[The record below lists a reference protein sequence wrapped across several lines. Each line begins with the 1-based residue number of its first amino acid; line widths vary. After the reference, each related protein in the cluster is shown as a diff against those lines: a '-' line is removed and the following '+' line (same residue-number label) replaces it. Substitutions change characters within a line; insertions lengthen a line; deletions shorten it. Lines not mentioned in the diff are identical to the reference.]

1 MDLRTV
7 CGDSSFGPG
16 VKSADC
22 RGGFDFTVLFEETI
36 LTILPAVCFI
46 LLTPFRALRLFRR
59 RLRIRRNAL
68 YFGKLGSIAVYT
80 GLQVAILVLITR
92 NPVIRTDV
100 SIASTTLSLVS
111 ALTLAVLSH
120 FEHVRSVRPSF
131 LINLYLIAT
140 VLFDVAR
147 VRTRWQI
154 GSEDAIASA
163 LTAALAV
170 KCAVLLLEAVE
181 KRSLLLGL
189 DRRFSYESTSGL
201 FSRSS
206 FWWLNSL
213 LLSGFKNVL
222 TLDTLPAIYEKLDS
236 ESLTIRLQCTWDK
249 FYLIQEAVTYVQ
261 GTQSITT
268 GYGLVGAFGLVYIG
282 LAIMMGWSSHL
293 SYRLMTMMRG
303 QLISL
308 IYTKMLALPIAD
320 VNDSA
325 AMSLMGTDV
334 QRIAETFWYLLIE
347 VVPSLVQVGV
357 AVYLLYVQLGAVCV
371 APIIVT
377 IISTGLSVQIAGLI
391 TSRQKAWLGA
401 VQRRINYTSGILGS
415 MRNVKMLGL
424 TSQMSANIS
433 QLRRTEIATSKRYRK
448 VQSLNTSLVNL
459 PETFNGFLIFAA
471 YAIVAHLQGGSGMSV
486 SQAMTSLAA
495 LNLLSAPLGTLLS
508 AIPQGWAA
516 LGCFDRIQVF
526 LLELP
531 RSERRM
537 LPSTRTST
545 ESASDQEG
553 IRLEAI
559 RVPLQNKITVN
570 QGSFGWSDSNPHVV
584 EEVDTTIQV
593 GSELAI
599 LVGPVGCG
607 KSTLLKGLL
616 GETTKIGGQIR
627 ISSSEIAYCDQTPW
641 VFNGSIRDNV
651 LAMSE
656 YDDAWYATVLQAC
669 SLDVD
674 LRQMPDGDS
683 TVVGS
688 QGVKLS
694 GGQKQR
700 ISVARAVYSRKKVAI
715 LDDVLS
721 GLDSVTEEIVFR
733 RVFGPNGLFRKI
745 GTTVI
750 LATHSVKRL
759 PQADLILVLNEHGKV
774 VEQGSFAEL
783 NVVGNYIHNLQ
794 VKLEEAEASNDD
806 DNIED
811 AKNSTNSP
819 KAIIPPTE
827 AVADKSRRTG
837 DWAIYRY
844 YARALGPWGLLMFA
858 ALVAGNQTFIGMS
871 NVWLNWWAESNDKGG
886 KPDLGYWLGMFGFL
900 SFMQGTLMVAACAFL
915 WIVMIPR
922 SGKNLHKS
930 ILTAA
935 MRAPLSFFSQTETGV
950 LVNRFSQD
958 LRHADMTLPASIV
971 NCAFQLGTCLVSVSL
986 SITAVGYF
994 AAVLPVV
1001 LVALYLIQNF
1011 YLRTSRQ
1018 LRLLELEA
1026 NAPLY
1031 THFIE
1036 SLAGLITI
1044 RAFGWAEAYAAKN
1057 RRLVDD
1063 SQKPYYLLLCIQ
1075 RWLVLVLDLVVAGL
1089 ALVLVGMAVALRSHM
1104 NPGFLGLALVN
1115 MMNLSHSLTNLVQ
1128 YWTNLE
1134 TSLGA
1139 IARIKDFAE
1148 NTPVEGA
1155 PGEDALLDVSW
1166 PSQGA
1171 LRFESVSASYSEAAS
1186 PVLKEI
1192 SFSVE
1197 GGQKIG
1203 IVGRTGSGKSS
1214 STLAILGL
1222 INIVSGR
1229 IVLDGIDLATVPGS
1243 VVRERLTCLTQDP
1256 FIFPASVRSNLDP
1269 LDRSPDDAIVAA
1281 LQRVGL
1287 WDVLREKATDKTS
1300 GSSGVL
1306 ATTVDTDLLSHG
1318 QRQLFCLA
1326 RAMLKPGKVLILDEP
1341 TSRQVE
1347 SPSQRYSLKHT
1358 DGVMFQYSVD
1368 TKTDAQMQELIRSEF
1383 QGRTIIMIAHRLS
1396 SLVDF
1401 DRVAVLDGGRL
1412 VEFGQPSELLEDGSS
1427 RFARLYSSSVSK

>member
-1 MDLRTV
+1 MDFSTV

-46 LLTPFRALRLFRR
+46 LLAPFRALRLPQ
-59 RLRIRRNAL
+59 
-68 YFGKLGSIAVYT
+68 GSIAIYT
-80 GLQVAILVLITR
+80 GLQVAVLVLITR
-92 NPVIRTDV
+92 NPMIRTNV
-100 SIASTTLSLVS
+100 LIASTTLSLLS

-120 FEHVRSVRPSF
+120 FEHVKSARPSF
-131 LINLYLIAT
+131 IINLYLIAT
-140 VLFDVAR
+140 VLFDAAR

-154 GSEDAIASA
+154 GSEDAIAA
-163 LTAALAV
+163 TLTAALAV
-170 KCAVLLLEAVE
+170 KCAVLLLEAAE

-189 DRRFSYESTSGL
+189 NRRFSYESTSGL

-213 LLSGFKNVL
+213 LLAGFKKVL
-222 TLDTLPAIYEKLDS
+222 TLDTLPAIYEKIDS
-236 ESLTIRLQCTWDK
+236 ESLSIQLQYTWDGCNQKRKNALAWACVWSLRWEVLATYIPK
-249 FYLIQEAVTYVQ
+249 FCYAALSVSQVYLIQEAVSYVQ
-261 GTQSITT
+261 GTESINT
-268 GYGLVGAFGLVYIG
+268 GYGLVAAFGLVYIG

-320 VNDSA
+320 VHDSA

-357 AVYLLYVQLGAVCV
+357 AVYLLYVQLGAVCI

-377 IISTGLSVQIAGLI
+377 I
-391 TSRQKAWLGA
+391 
-401 VQRRINYTSGILGS
+401 N
-415 MRNVKMLGL
+415 
-424 TSQMSANIS
+424 
-433 QLRRTEIATSKRYRK
+433 
-448 VQSLNTSLVNL
+448 
-459 PETFNGFLIFAA
+459 
-471 YAIVAHLQGGSGMSV
+471 
-486 SQAMTSLAA
+486 
-495 LNLLSAPLGTLLS
+495 
-508 AIPQGWAA
+508 
-516 LGCFDRIQVF
+516 
-526 LLELP
+526 
-531 RSERRM
+531 
-537 LPSTRTST
+537 
-545 ESASDQEG
+545 QEG
-553 IRLEAI
+553 IMLETI
-559 RVPLQNKITVN
+559 RVPLHNKIIVN
-570 QGSFGWSDSNPHVV
+570 QGSFGWSASSPHVV
-584 EEVDTTIQV
+584 KEVDTTIQV
-593 GSELAI
+593 GSELTI

-616 GETTKIGGQIR
+616 GETPKLGGQIE
-627 ISSSEIAYCDQTPW
+627 IPSSEIAYCDQTPW
-641 VFNGSIRDNV
+641 IFNGSIRDNI

-656 YDDAWYATVLQAC
+656 YDAAWYATVLQSC

-674 LRQMPDGDS
+674 LHQMPDGDS

-715 LDDVLS
+715 FDDVLS
-721 GLDSVTEEIVFR
+721 GLDSVTEEIVFK
-733 RVFGPNGLFRKI
+733 RVFSRNGLLRRI
-745 GTTVI
+745 GTTVV

-759 PQADLILVLNEHGKV
+759 PQADLILVLNGHGKV

-794 VKLEEAEASNDD
+794 VKLEEEEPSKD
-806 DNIED
+806 DNVED
-811 AKNSTNSP
+811 AEESTNSP

-844 YARALGPWGLLMFA
+844 YARALGPWGLLMFV
-858 ALVAGNQTFIGMS
+858 ALVAGNSTFSGMS
-871 NVWLNWWAESNDKGG
+871 NVWLNWWAESNDKGK

-900 SFMQGTLMVAACAFL
+900 CFMQGSLMVAACA
-915 WIVMIPR
+915 
-922 SGKNLHKS
+922 
-930 ILTAA
+930 
-935 MRAPLSFFSQTETGV
+935 
-950 LVNRFSQD
+950 FSQD
-958 LRHADMTLPASIV
+958 LRHADMTLPASLI

-994 AAVLPVV
+994 AAVMPVV
-1001 LVALYLIQNF
+1001 LVALYLIQKF

-1018 LRLLELEA
+1018 LRLLELEE

-1057 RRLVDD
+1057 RRLLDD

-1104 NPGFLGLALVN
+1104 NPGFLGLALAN
-1115 MMNLSHSLTNLVQ
+1115 MMNLSHSLTSLVQ
-1128 YWTNLE
+1128 HWTNLE

-1155 PGEDALLDVSW
+1155 SGEDALLDASW
-1166 PSQGA
+1166 PSHGA

-1186 PVLKEI
+1186 PVLKDI

-1214 STLAILGL
+1214 STLAILRL
-1222 INIVSGR
+1222 INIASGR
-1229 IVLDGIDLATVPGS
+1229 IVLDDIDLATVPGS
-1243 VVRERLTCLTQDP
+1243 VVRDRLTCLTQDP
-1256 FIFPASVRSNLDP
+1256 FIFPAPVRSNLDP
-1269 LDRSPDDAIVAA
+1269 LGKSSDDAIATA

-1306 ATTVDTDLLSHG
+1306 ATTMDTDFLSHG

-1347 SPSQRYSLKHT
+1347 PLT
-1358 DGVMFQYSVD
+1358 G
-1368 TKTDAQMQELIRSEF
+1368 I
-1383 QGRTIIMIAHRLS
+1383 
-1396 SLVDF
+1396 
-1401 DRVAVLDGGRL
+1401 
-1412 VEFGQPSELLEDGSS
+1412 LLGS
-1427 RFARLYSSSVSK
+1427 Y